1 MRRFPV
7 IIGPTAGGKT
17 ALAVDVA
24 LALIR
29 SGTPAEIVTADAFQ
43 IYKGMD
49 IGTAKPDEAER
60 RGVPHHLIDLV
71 EPGTRFT
78 LADWLDAAESK
89 IEEIRGRGGL
99 PVVVGGTHLYIKSL
113 VEGMFEG
120 PAGDESVRERLRA
133 LPPNELRAMLERVD
147 APAAARLH
155 PNDIRRTIRAL
166 EVFELTGKPITEH
179 QQQWDRAESVRTD
192 CTLIGLDWC
201 AEQLNPRINA
211 RVKDMMKRGLLE
223 EVRALHA
230 KGLLNACEPPA
241 INQAREALGYK
252 QIVRFLESPNLSLE
266 DAVERIKIETRQ
278 FGKAQRTWIKRL
290 KFIKGGLW
298 IDPATMSPETWCD
311 RVLSHIGVV

>member
-24 LALIR
+24 LALSSR
-29 SGTPAEIVTADAFQ
+29 GTPAEIITADAFQ
-43 IYKGMD
+43 IYRGMD
-49 IGTAKPDEAER
+49 IGTAKPDLAER
-60 RGVPHHLIDLV
+60 RGVPHHVIDLV
-71 EPGTRFT
+71 DPGARFT
-78 LADWLDAAESK
+78 LADWLNAAELK
-89 IEEIRGRGGL
+89 IGEIRSRGGI
-99 PVVVGGTHLYIKSL
+99 PIVVGGTHLYIKSL

-120 PAGDESVRERLRA
+120 PAGDEAIRERLRA
-133 LPPNELRAMLERVD
+133 LPATELRSMLERVD
-147 APAAARLH
+147 PTAAARLH

-179 QQQWDRAESVRTD
+179 QQQWDKAESVRTD
-192 CTLIGLDWC
+192 CTLIGLDWS

-223 EVRALHA
+223 EVRSLHS

-241 INQAREALGYK
+241 VNQAREALGYK
-252 QIVRFLESPNLSLE
+252 QLVRFLESPNISLE

-298 IDPATMSPETWCD
+298 IDPASTPQESWCD
-311 RVLSHIGVV
+311 LVLSHIGVA